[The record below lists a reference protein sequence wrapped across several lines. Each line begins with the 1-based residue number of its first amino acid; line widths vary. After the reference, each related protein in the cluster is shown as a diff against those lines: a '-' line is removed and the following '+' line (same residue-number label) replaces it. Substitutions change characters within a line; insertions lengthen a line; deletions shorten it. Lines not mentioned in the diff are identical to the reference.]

1 MSHGFILT
9 DQDKAPEGITAAE
22 EAIELAVL
30 GNDETR
36 SPADFTWDNQGQ
48 QY

>member
-9 DQDKAPEGITAAE
+9 DQDKAPEGITEAE

-30 GNDETR
+30 GTDKTT

-48 QY
+48 QH

>member
-1 MSHGFILT
+1 MSHGYILT

-30 GNDETR
+30 GNDKTTG
-36 SPADFTWDNQGQ
+36 PTDFTWDHQDQ